1 MIEVDALASMSQI
14 RHGFFTRQG
23 GVSEGVYGSLN
34 CGFGSNDAREAVA
47 ENRARA
53 ARALGASPD
62 ALVTGYQVHSPDV
75 ATVRT
80 PWAAADSPKVDG
92 LVTDRKGIL
101 LGVLAADCT
110 PVLFADPHAGV
121 IGSAHSGWPGTRAG
135 VLEAT
140 VKAMIALGA
149 KAERITAAIGPTI
162 GPDSYEVGPEFPA
175 KFTETDPDA
184 RAFFRPAERAGH
196 FMFDLPG
203 YVLLRLRRLGLGA
216 VVPTIGDT
224 YADPERF
231 FSYRRTCHQGESD
244 YGRGLSAIMLA

>member
-1 MIEVDALASMSQI
+1 MIEVDALAVMSQI
-14 RHGFFTRQG
+14 RHGFFTREG

-34 CGFGSNDAREAVA
+34 CGFGSNDSREAVA

-53 ARALGASPD
+53 ARRLGASPD

-75 ATVRT
+75 ATVTT
-80 PWAAADSPKVDG
+80 PWTAESSPKVDG
-92 LVTDRKGIL
+92 LVTNRSGVL

-140 VKAMIALGA
+140 VKAMTALGA
-149 KAERITAAIGPTI
+149 RPERITAAIGPAI

-175 KFTETDPDA
+175 RFTDSDPEAAD
-184 RAFFRPAERAGH
+184 FFRPAERAGH

-203 YVLLRLRRLGLGA
+203 YVALRLRRLGLGM
-216 VVPTIGDT
+216 VVPTVADT
-224 YADPERF
+224 YAEPERF
-231 FSYRRTCHQGESD
+231 FSYRRTCHLGEKD